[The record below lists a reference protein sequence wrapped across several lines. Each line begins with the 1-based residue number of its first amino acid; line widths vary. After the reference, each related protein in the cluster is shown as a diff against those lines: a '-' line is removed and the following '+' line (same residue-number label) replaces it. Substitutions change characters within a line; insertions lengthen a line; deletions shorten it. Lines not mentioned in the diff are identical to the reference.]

1 MSSAAFL
8 SPYNQHPTPYPPS
21 APEVPDH
28 FDGSPYSKPPPPIR
42 YLAMERELQ
51 QNGLQVF
58 ALVVSLC
65 WFLTWLLLLICF
77 GSSYYFLFQAKAL
90 TPVAVGHVDDLDTY
104 DDVGGL
110 DDDLGDGEPGDGE
123 LAESVVVEKPGVTSV
138 TGAPGPTPTGY
149 SLSHPRTRSFVK

>member
-8 SPYNQHPTPYPPS
+8 SPYSQHPTPYPPS
-21 APEVPDH
+21 VPEVPDH
-28 FDGSPYSKPPPPIR
+28 FDGSPYTKPPPPVR
-42 YLAMERELQ
+42 YLDMERALQ

-123 LAESVVVEKPGVTSV
+123 LAESVVVEKPGVASV
-138 TGAPGPTPTGY
+138 TGPTPTGY

>member
-1 MSSAAFL
+1 MSSAPFL

-65 WFLTWLLLLICF
+65 WFLAWVLLLICF

-90 TPVAVGHVDDLDTY
+90 TPVAVGRVDDLDLY
-104 DDVGGL
+104 DDVDGL

-123 LAESVVVEKPGVTSV
+123 LAESVVVEKPGVASV
-138 TGAPGPTPTGY
+138 TGPTPTGS
-149 SLSHPRTRSFVK
+149 SLRHPRTRGFVK

>member
-1 MSSAAFL
+1 MSSAPFL

-21 APEVPDH
+21 APEVPDN

-51 QNGLQVF
+51 QNALQVF

-90 TPVAVGHVDDLDTY
+90 TPVAVGHVDDLDLY
-104 DDVGGL
+104 DDVDGL

-123 LAESVVVEKPGVTSV
+123 LAESVVVEKPGVASV
-138 TGAPGPTPTGY
+138 TGPTPTGY

>member
-1 MSSAAFL
+1 
-8 SPYNQHPTPYPPS
+8 
-21 APEVPDH
+21 
-28 FDGSPYSKPPPPIR
+28 
-42 YLAMERELQ
+42 MERELQ
-51 QNGLQVF
+51 QNALQVF

-90 TPVAVGHVDDLDTY
+90 TPVAVGHVDDLDLY

-123 LAESVVVEKPGVTSV
+123 LAESVVVEKPGVASV
-138 TGAPGPTPTGY
+138 TGPTPTGY

>member
-51 QNGLQVF
+51 QNALQVF
-58 ALVVSLC
+58 ALVVSRFSVLVLERDC
-65 WFLTWLLLLICF
+65 YFNMFWL
-77 GSSYYFLFQAKAL
+77 
-90 TPVAVGHVDDLDTY
+90 
-104 DDVGGL
+104 
-110 DDDLGDGEPGDGE
+110 
-123 LAESVVVEKPGVTSV
+123 
-138 TGAPGPTPTGY
+138 
-149 SLSHPRTRSFVK
+149 